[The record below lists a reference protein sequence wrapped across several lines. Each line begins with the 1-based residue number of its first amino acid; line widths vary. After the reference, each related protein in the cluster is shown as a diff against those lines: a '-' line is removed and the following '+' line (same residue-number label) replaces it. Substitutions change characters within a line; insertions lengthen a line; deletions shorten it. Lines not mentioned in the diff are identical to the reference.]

1 MMPRTPGRWFRILI
15 LTVVATAVVVLGG
28 PATSLAAPTAPGA
41 GGTGDDGPGTLE
53 QQLNTIATALAD
65 ARARL
70 TAAKQQQVTLRA
82 QLVTSQKRM
91 AELSV
96 LVGEFANAQY
106 RVGQTA
112 TLNALLKSQSPSA
125 FLSRF
130 SELHEISLSQ
140 NAEIVQLHDIQTQ
153 YAATKASLDRAI
165 AVANNQQAQLTRQQQ
180 AALRILNHATGGP
193 TGVIIA
199 AASASPAPRNS
210 DGSLSDS
217 CNQND
222 PTSGGCL
229 TAPTLHAYQE
239 VKKAGFN
246 HYVHCWRQQSWGEH
260 PKGRACDWACDVS
273 GFGGTAT
280 GSTRTYCNKLAGFLI
295 GNSDRLG
302 VLYVI
307 WYKEI
312 WLPGVGWHAYT
323 TEGGNPSGFHTNH
336 VHMSIR

>member
-1 MMPRTPGRWFRILI
+1 MPRTPGSWFRILV
-15 LTVVATAVVVLGG
+15 LTLVAATVVVLGG
-28 PATSLAAPTAPGA
+28 SSASQADPGA
-41 GGTGDDGPGTLE
+41 GGSGDDGSAPTLQGQLE
-53 QQLNTIATALAD
+53 QIAEQLAATQ
-65 ARARL
+65 ARL
-70 TAAKQQQVTLRA
+70 TEAKQQQAALKV
-82 QLVTSQKRM
+82 QLIDSQNRM

-96 LVGEFANAQY
+96 LVGGIANAEY
-106 RVGQTA
+106 RVNPAA
-112 TLNALLKSQSPSA
+112 TVNALLDSQTPTD
-125 FLSRF
+125 FLRRF
-130 SELHEISLSQ
+130 GELHEIAQAQ
-140 NAEIVQLHDIQTQ
+140 NAEIVAFHNVQAQ

-165 AVANNQQAQLTRQQQ
+165 AAANNQEAELKRQQQ

-193 TGVIIA
+193 DGVIIA
-199 AASASPAPRNS
+199 AATASPAPRNS

-217 CNQND
+217 CNQHD

-239 VKKAGFN
+239 VKKAGFD
-246 HYVHCWRQQSWGEH
+246 HYVHCWRTQSWGEH

-273 GFGGTAT
+273 GFGGVAS

-295 GNSDRLG
+295 GNSVRLG

-307 WYKEI
+307 WFRQI

-323 TEGGNPSGFHTNH
+323 TEGGNPSGRHENH